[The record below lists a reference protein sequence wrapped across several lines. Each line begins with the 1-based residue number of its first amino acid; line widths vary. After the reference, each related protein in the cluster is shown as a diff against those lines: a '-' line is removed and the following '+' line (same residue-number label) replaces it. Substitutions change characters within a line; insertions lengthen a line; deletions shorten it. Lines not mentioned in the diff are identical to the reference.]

1 MSRTLKGHMALFL
14 RGPWNRSLIP
24 MPWGWVGEGWSAP
37 RCLDQDPPFF
47 RATCPS
53 PELSLQTPAP
63 QLQMRPS
70 THRPLRGRPLGMRL
84 GRGRGRGRG
93 GLTGA
98 ADAAA
103 QRAHPPARRGASLAP
118 PSPGRSSSAP
128 PPGSPRPP
136 SNPKVKIAVSAVCT
150 SLNAGCT
157 VPPSARPPE
166 GPRRLRLR
174 SPRPQTLCPPE
185 SRTSGFAVE
194 QGETQSWPQE
204 VSGLW

>member
-1 MSRTLKGHMALFL
+1 MECTQVFGSGSPFFQGHVPLPRAVTADSSSPASDAPLYAPTSS
-14 RGPWNRSLIP
+14 GPP
-24 MPWGWVGEGWSAP
+24 PWDEARAGAGEGEGRTHRSRGCCSPARAPARPP
-37 RCLDQDPPFF
+37 RCQ
-47 RATCPS
+47 
-53 PELSLQTPAP
+53 
-63 QLQMRPS
+63 
-70 THRPLRGRPLGMRL
+70 
-84 GRGRGRGRG
+84 
-93 GLTGA
+93 
-98 ADAAA
+98 
-103 QRAHPPARRGASLAP
+103 
-118 PSPGRSSSAP
+118 
-128 PPGSPRPP
+128 PGSSQPRSQLLGSSPRLPPPP

-204 VSGLW
+204 VSGL